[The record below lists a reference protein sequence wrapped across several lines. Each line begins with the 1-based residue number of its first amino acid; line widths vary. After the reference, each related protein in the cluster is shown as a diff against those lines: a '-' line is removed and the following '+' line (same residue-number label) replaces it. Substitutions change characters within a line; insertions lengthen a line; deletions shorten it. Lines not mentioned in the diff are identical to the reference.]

1 MTRTLPVFFLIISV
15 SIIFLPYA
23 QAEDAVIPMPE
34 NYLPKEQISEYLQDA
49 YAYLT
54 QNSSSPFSSRVALDL
69 LMVADRIGNK
79 SLAEDMKVFLIFEHT
94 QSLQGAHVLTTF
106 KNAQEIRDF
115 ILEHVEDQLSK
126 NPVTFPDMFARI
138 IESGLSYFKDQFL
151 GDGNFLLISYC
162 VTSAAGAGKTAQ
174 VLLPALVSLSQ
185 EDARLAGLMDICLDE
200 RNTAAEKI
208 IKLHGQDEDTRF
220 LETFYLS
227 TLTESEKNQ
236 PSISRILISNAI
248 KAKDYKTAQSRID
261 AMPDSFLDD
270 PQVLFWQGW
279 VQYSLRKDHL
289 ALQTFS
295 NLSKKYPKS
304 KWATT
309 AIVYLKGIRNV
320 GRYHQNIAHSLFS
333 ALEVIRNGIGILQAK
348 VNLSTASDAEGE
360 KKYAVYIGLL
370 PENNFLEMILYRNE
384 KIILAYRTSRI
395 DSAIYLASRKKIITF
410 NEPAAI
416 PVPSVSL
423 LRDDDGVFTLNAGLE
438 FFSSINTAGVKTSS
452 LFESPYLS
460 TLGGVYDL
468 VEHAARRHGW
478 VPVDPVTKNDTQI
491 LIWQAASIDSPDLKT
506 IECNISENA
515 IIKRIK
521 FDSFSIDD
529 VQYSKKPTF
538 KLSSPPWPPDPIEKS
553 ETFSIPIFMEFMG
566 MVIQFFGGEN

>member
-1 MTRTLPVFFLIISV
+1 MTRTLPVFILIISV
-15 SIIFLPYA
+15 TIIFLAHA

-54 QNSSSPFSSRVALDL
+54 QNASSPFSSRVALDI
-69 LMVADRIGNK
+69 LMVANRIGNK
-79 SLAEDMKVFLIFEHT
+79 SLVEDMKVFLIFEHT
-94 QSLQGAHVLTTF
+94 QSLQGTHVLTTF
-106 KNAQEIRDF
+106 KNAQEFRDF

-126 NPVTFPDMFARI
+126 NPVTFPDMFAQI
-138 IESGLSYFKDQFL
+138 IESGLSYFKDQL
-151 GDGNFLLISYC
+151 LDDGNFLLISYC

-208 IKLHGQDEDTRF
+208 IKLHGQDEDTRL

-227 TLTESEKNQ
+227 TLTESEKKQ
-236 PSISRILISNAI
+236 PSIRRILISNAI

-261 AMPDSFLDD
+261 AMPDSFVDD

-279 VQYSLRKDHL
+279 VQYSLHKDMQ
-289 ALQTFS
+289 ALETFS
-295 NLSKKYPKS
+295 KLNKKQPQN
-304 KWATT
+304 KWANT
-309 AIVYLKGIRNV
+309 AIIFIEGIRNFE
-320 GRYHQNIAHSLFS
+320 RYNQSIARSLYA
-333 ALEVIRNGIGILQAK
+333 ALNVLRNGIGILQAK
-348 VNLSTASDAEGE
+348 VKFSTTSDEEGDQ
-360 KKYAVYIGLL
+360 KYAVYIGLL

-438 FFSSINTAGVKTSS
+438 LFSSINEAGLKTSS

-460 TLGGVYDL
+460 TLDGIYDL

-478 VPVDPVTKNDTQI
+478 VPADPVTKNGSQI
-491 LIWQAASIDSPDLKT
+491 FIWQAASIDSPDLKT
-506 IECNISENA
+506 TACHISENA
-515 IIKRIK
+515 IIKQIQ

-538 KLSSPPWPPDPIEKS
+538 KLSSPAWPPDPIERS
-553 ETFSIPIFMEFMG
+553 ETFSIPVFMEFMG
-566 MVIQFFGGEN
+566 MVIQLFGGEH